1 MTVSVL
7 VLAYEYIVIQIKD
20 ITNIIY
26 YKLQLK
32 TLLYGLLKTIL
43 LNLVRRFACLH
54 IVLYQE

>member
-32 TLLYGLLKTIL
+32 TLYGLLKTIL